1 MDRIRIVVAALFTS
15 SLLCAAPLAAQTA
28 KPLPAKGEPPL
39 TAQTMVSGG
48 VRPPEQLAMR
58 FDSADLSFEIL
69 PDTEEL
75 NGIAVLD
82 FTAKAPLARLV
93 IDLDR
98 NLPVKAITI
107 DGKPLKPGGWS
118 NPEGQ
123 LVVTLPR
130 PLRAGQKVRAKITY
144 GGTPHVAVRAPWDTG
159 VVWAK
164 TPDGRPWFATTSQGY
179 GCDLFWP
186 CLDYPMGEPGVVTL
200 HITVPKG
207 LKAPSNG
214 VLLGVD
220 TLPDGR
226 TRWNW
231 RTKHPNTYAI
241 CLLYTSPSPR
251 D

>member
-186 CLDYPMGEPGVVTL
+186 CIDHPQGEPAVVTE
-200 HITVPKG
+200 HVTVVT
-207 LKAPSNG
+207 PSGN
-214 VLLGVD
+214 VE
-220 TLPDGR
+220 PDAG
-226 TRWNW
+226 
-231 RTKHPNTYAI
+231 
-241 CLLYTSPSPR
+241 
-251 D
+251 

>member
-1 MDRIRIVVAALFTS
+1 M
-15 SLLCAAPLAAQTA
+15 
-28 KPLPAKGEPPL
+28 
-39 TAQTMVSGG
+39 
-48 VRPPEQLAMR
+48 
-58 FDSADLSFEIL
+58 
-69 PDTEEL
+69 
-75 NGIAVLD
+75 
-82 FTAKAPLARLV
+82 
-93 IDLDR
+93 
-98 NLPVKAITI
+98 
-107 DGKPLKPGGWS
+107 
-118 NPEGQ
+118 
-123 LVVTLPR
+123 
-130 PLRAGQKVRAKITY
+130 
-144 GGTPHVAVRAPWDTG
+144 RAPWDTG

-241 CLLYTSPSPR
+241 ALNVGPYEVVEGKYKSRFGNTIPMFYWYLPGEKKRPKGCSPSSRRRWISSNRRSAPSLRRRKAGRGR
-251 D
+251 DTAQGHGAPDDQRVWQ